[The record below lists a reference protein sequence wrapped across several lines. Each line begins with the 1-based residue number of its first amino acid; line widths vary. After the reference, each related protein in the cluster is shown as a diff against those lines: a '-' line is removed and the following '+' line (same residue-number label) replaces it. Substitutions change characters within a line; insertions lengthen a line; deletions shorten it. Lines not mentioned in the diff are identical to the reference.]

1 MILNE
6 VYLSFYYEIS
16 RGDEVVAFA
25 GEINWFYFNKFMIII
40 KNKKCMSRDLFL
52 YNFVLLFTMTKENK
66 CNN

>member
-40 KNKKCMSRDLFL
+40 KNKKMYVKRPFFIQLCITI
-52 YNFVLLFTMTKENK
+52 YNDKRK
-66 CNN
+66 